1 MRVLVPLAV
10 VAVVVAASGTAHAQY
25 TNSYGYSFDNPVTS
39 TANQFFWDGLNRRLL
54 LRMLL
59 KKRGYTDAQLGQMST
74 AQMRSIIEGGPV
86 GSPQAGAPRSGS
98 PPVATRSHPGATR
111 FQPTAQRLLVGTIVN
126 SLLKDAAQ
134 RQALVELFD
143 GAIRTYED
151 EGRRTGLDHDI
162 AGAMAFFIGAA
173 YLVQHDGQEPDDAGI
188 QLIASGLREQMSTAE
203 VAAISAADKQKF
215 YELMLVLGTFL
226 MASRQQAVSDGDA
239 ATVASLKAAA
249 GDALKGFLRL
259 DPASF
264 RITRNG
270 LELIR
275 P

>member
-1 MRVLVPLAV
+1 VL
-10 VAVVVAASGTAHAQY
+10 VVAASSPARAQY

-54 LRMLL
+54 LRMML

-74 AQMRSIIEGGPV
+74 AQMRAVIEGAPQP
-86 GSPQAGAPRSGS
+86 GSAPAATGGS
-98 PPVATRSHPGATR
+98 AAATRSHPGATR

-126 SLLKDAAQ
+126 SLVSDAAQ
-134 RQALVELFD
+134 RKALVELFD
-143 GAIRTYED
+143 GAIRVYED
-151 EGRRTGLDHDI
+151 EGRRTGVDHDI

-203 VAAISAADKQKF
+203 VAAISAVDKQKF

-239 ATVASLKAAA
+239 ATVASLKSAA

>member
-1 MRVLVPLAV
+1 MLLTAAV
-10 VAVVVAASGTAHAQY
+10 ALAASGAAFAQY

-39 TANQFFWDGLNRRLL
+39 TANQYFWDGLNRRLL
-54 LRMLL
+54 LRMML
-59 KKRGYTDAQLGQMST
+59 KKRGYTDAQLGAMST
-74 AQMRSIIEGGPV
+74 AQMRAIIEGTPA
-86 GSPQAGAPRSGS
+86 PQAGA
-98 PPVATRSHPGATR
+98 ATAAAPAAAPAAVIKPARHAGATR
-111 FQPTAQRLLVGTIVN
+111 FQPAPRRLLVGTIVA
-126 SLLKDAAQ
+126 SLVNDAAQ
-134 RQALVELFD
+134 QQALVELFD

-151 EGRRTGLDHDI
+151 EGRKYGFDNDI
-162 AGAMAFFIGAA
+162 AGAMSFFIGCA
-173 YLVQHDGQEPDDAGI
+173 YMVSHEGQEPDETGL
-188 QLIASGLREQMSTAE
+188 QLLGTGLREQMSTAE

-226 MASRQQAVSDGDA
+226 LASHQQAVQDGDT
-239 ATVASLKAAA
+239 ATLASLQTAA
-249 GDALKGFLRL
+249 GDALKGFLKL